1 MKTLLIDASS
11 ILFPTLYNS
20 TGLELT
26 TDDGTP
32 VTCVYIFL
40 EELLNLS
47 SKFNTNKVVVVFDSK
62 GSNRREIYPEY
73 KMNRQE
79 VPEEIKEKRISL
91 FNQIPILKDFLATLG
106 ISTYSFTGLEADDII
121 ASIVYNNP
129 LEEFITV
136 SSDHDFLQLI
146 RENNVIYNP
155 KKETIVDVS
164 AFQSKFPN
172 LQPEDYWKI
181 LSLAGC
187 STDNVKPCF
196 PGVGEKTAYKY
207 LTGQLK
213 ETSKAYSKIKQGEHN
228 VPLITRLVK
237 LPFED
242 TPVLILS
249 SESQPILSDFLNL
262 CIKYQFNSFT
272 EEHLNKWILFFNH
285 K

>member
-47 SKFNTNKVVVVFDSK
+47 FKFNTNKIVVVFDSK

-79 VPEEIKEKRISL
+79 VPEEIKAKRISL

-146 RENNVIYNP
+146 RENNVLYNP
-155 KKETIVDVS
+155 KKETIVDVP
-164 AFQSKFPN
+164 AFQNKFPN
-172 LQPEDYWKI
+172 LHPEDYWKI

-213 ETSKAYSKIKQGEHN
+213 ETSKAYSKIKQGEQN
-228 VPLITRLVK
+228 IPLITRLVK

-242 TPVLILS
+242 TPVLVLNN
-249 SESQPILSDFLNL
+249 EEKPTLHEFLQL